1 MDIKQMEISAYQ
13 WISSYCSFWYFWS
26 FKGKAI
32 ICMDMVSVKNAMK
45 WKQELWMIY
54 MSLYHEYIGWEKV
67 SFTCHFCWPST
78 FPLPYITFSNLT
90 LCFQHWTD
98 IYLSWNPD
106 SYPGVQNL
114 RFPSNLV
121 WVPDILLYNRYVT
134 FSSFWVGL
142 IRLVIGSLHCF
153 PVTFVHLFYWLEPC
167 SSSRSNDK
175 LIYKSSNT
183 IRRTCL
189 SQIAFKYFNRKQ
201 KKIFFNKQT
210 NKQKTI
216 LTFDNLKL
224 NTIWYILFHYQSWR
238 TEKRKLCFCSLQK
251 PKLKSH
257 LLAKMSIWRVKHT
270 ILKWQQINNHD

>member
-1 MDIKQMEISAYQ
+1 M
-13 WISSYCSFWYFWS
+13 
-26 FKGKAI
+26 
-32 ICMDMVSVKNAMK
+32 
-45 WKQELWMIY
+45 LWNTSDVIY
-54 MSLYHEYIGWEKV
+54 MPLYHEYIGWEKV

-78 FPLPYITFSNLT
+78 FPLPYIIFSNLT

-167 SSSRSNDK
+167 SSSRSNYK
-175 LIYKSSNT
+175 LKCRSSNT

-189 SQIAFKYFNRKQ
+189 AQMAFKYFNRKQ

-210 NKQKTI
+210 NKKLFWL
-216 LTFDNLKL
+216 LT
-224 NTIWYILFHYQSWR
+224 T
-238 TEKRKLCFCSLQK
+238 
-251 PKLKSH
+251 
-257 LLAKMSIWRVKHT
+257 
-270 ILKWQQINNHD
+270 

>member
-1 MDIKQMEISAYQ
+1 MHIKQMEISAYQ

-32 ICMDMVSVKNAMK
+32 ICMDIVSVKNAMK
-45 WKQELWMIY
+45 YQWCDIY
-54 MSLYHEYIGWEKV
+54 ATVPRIYRVGKI
-67 SFTCHFCWPST
+67 SFTCHFYWPST
-78 FPLPYITFSNLT
+78 FPLPYIIFSNLT

-167 SSSRSNDK
+167 SSSRSNYK
-175 LIYKSSNT
+175 LICRSSNT

-189 SQIAFKYFNRKQ
+189 AQMAFKYFNQKQ

-210 NKQKTI
+210 NKKLFWL
-216 LTFDNLKL
+216 LT
-224 NTIWYILFHYQSWR
+224 T
-238 TEKRKLCFCSLQK
+238 
-251 PKLKSH
+251 
-257 LLAKMSIWRVKHT
+257 
-270 ILKWQQINNHD
+270 